1 MDIVEEIKKCETD
14 EELRELS
21 QEAIE
26 VFTEKAQEEN
36 LCTEYLGDDIGIYP
50 KLIVGEEAYNAN
62 NVWNGYIPKGV
73 KVNYA
78 RYKAEGQDQY
88 TNLGYYYYMD
98 DDDYVFDFFKLIHDE
113 EDIEDDNDIIMVV
126 QSFIEEKFSKCVNPT
141 SRQVM
146 HMLFH
151 KADNTVCPPAHE
163 HKFSDFYHNGSA
175 MCTEIAILAQNLL
188 SLLGLE
194 VIYINDFAH
203 SYNIYV
209 PREEFDR
216 THKAYVLDFG
226 NYVPCYDLKMDFLC
240 KIPFYGAISDF
251 DKRAEEI
258 FNGRQRVQFPNYVIV
273 KTKYKTFAKK
283 DGEDRDYGVDYTP
296 YEEKKIIT
304 DEHADIGGEIILPGD
319 KPTGKKLILDW
330 NEH

>member
-36 LCTEYLGDDIGIYP
+36 LCTEYLGDNIGIYP

-88 TNLGYYYYMD
+88 THLGYYYYMD

-163 HKFSDFYHNGSA
+163 HKFSDFYREYN
-175 MCTEIAILAQNLL
+175 
-188 SLLGLE
+188 
-194 VIYINDFAH
+194 F
-203 SYNIYV
+203 SYSV
-209 PREEFDR
+209 F
-216 THKAYVLDFG
+216 THYL
-226 NYVPCYDLKMDFLC
+226 
-240 KIPFYGAISDF
+240 I
-251 DKRAEEI
+251 KRATGAVW
-258 FNGRQRVQFPNYVIV
+258 NGTNETTVN
-273 KTKYKTFAKK
+273 
-283 DGEDRDYGVDYTP
+283 
-296 YEEKKIIT
+296 
-304 DEHADIGGEIILPGD
+304 LC
-319 KPTGKKLILDW
+319 LILYRLTRFRT
-330 NEH
+330 